1 MFTRSLWTQ
10 ILLATLVALV
20 LALPAQAHI
29 RSATVAVDGMACP
42 FCAFGI
48 EKRLRKVEGV
58 ESVAVSTKEGTA
70 TLVAKAGASIDVQQ
84 IPGAV
89 KAAGFTPGTIT
100 VDAVGSIT
108 IGEEDRLVLEVS
120 GTDARFLI
128 GTFDAETEER
138 LRAFA
143 GTDTV
148 VSVVGPIHEH
158 ADDLPAIAPET
169 VEEVAT

>member
-1 MFTRSLWTQ
+1 MFTHSTSTQ
-10 ILLATLVALV
+10 ILFATLIIFV

-58 ESVAVSTKEGTA
+58 ESVSVSTKEGTA
-70 TLVAKAGASIDVQQ
+70 TLVAKEGASIAVKQ

-89 KAAGFTPGTIT
+89 KAAGFTPGSVT
-100 VDAVGSIT
+100 VDAVGNIT
-108 IGEEDRLVLEVS
+108 TDEQDRMVLEVS
-120 GTDARFLI
+120 GIDARFLI
-128 GTFDAETEER
+128 GTFAAEIEEK

-143 GTDTV
+143 GTDTL

-158 ADDLPAIAPET
+158 ADDLPAISPEA
-169 VEEVAT
+169 VERVGT